1 MPFARAQEPP
11 NKDKQL
17 QDAEKKVEQLQE
29 AARKVAPWDVEG
41 DHGPTTTVEFD
52 TDEGTWMSCDVSPD
66 GQKIVFD
73 LLGDIYLMPSS
84 GGRAELLSG
93 GVSWEAQPRF
103 SPDGKLIAFSSD
115 RDGGDNI
122 WVMDADG
129 KNRRQV
135 TKETTRLLNTPA
147 WTPDGQ
153 YLLARK
159 HWTDTRSAGAGEI
172 WMYHVRGGG
181 KGVQLTEKPNWTANI
196 GEPVVD
202 PKGRFVY
209 FVASGAFDYNKN
221 VYDNIYWIDRYDLQ
235 KGRRSTFVRAAG
247 GSIRPQVSPDG
258 KLLSF
263 IRRVGL
269 KTVLFVR
276 EIETG
281 REWPLFDGLT
291 RDQQETWA
299 IHGTYPGYSWTPDGK
314 SIVIT
319 SMGKFVRVGVETKQA
334 TPIPFTAHVSQ
345 KVSDAVRFKQKVA
358 PERERARLLRWAER
372 NGERV
377 VYSALGKIYV
387 KEGDAAPRLL
397 FGEDRGVEVPGVP
410 GRVPVCEGRWVAWPA
425 PPSTPPDASA
435 PSSSSQTRSVRCY
448 LQYAPNFSAD
458 GTKITFVTWSDEEK
472 GAVWVANAD
481 GSNPQK
487 ITTQGDQYANPVF
500 SPDGTKV
507 AYLKGR
513 GSVYHEESL
522 ASESSF
528 EIHYWDGQRHSYV
541 MDLQSRGPNARMPV
555 LTFDPQGERVF
566 FMEAGGGPG
575 ASPTEPTKFITYLSS
590 VKLNGDDFKR
600 HVEANY
606 VTEIIPSPDHQWVAF
621 KEQHKLYVAPFA
633 KVGKTV
639 KLSSTETGVPV
650 KTVSNTSG
658 DWLAWSPDSKAVQWT
673 LGENFYEQSLD
684 NVYKQLAAGE
694 KTPAPRKTVIGFDF
708 ETPRPRGLV
717 ALTNARI
724 ITMRGDEVVERG
736 TVLVEDN
743 RIKAVG
749 AKVQVPEGA
758 RRIDMAGKTVMP
770 GFVDVHAHMSYDTL
784 DIIPEKQ
791 WPYWANLAYGVT
803 TTHDPSAA
811 TQTVF
816 AQSEMVKAGRMVG
829 PRVFST
835 GFVLYGAENP
845 EKAVVNN
852 FEDAR
857 AHLERL
863 KSVGAFS
870 VKSYNQPRRDQRQ
883 LIIKAARETGMMVVP
898 EGGSSYFS
906 NMTHVLDGHT
916 GVEHA
921 VPIAPLYKDALTL
934 FAKSKSGY
942 TPTLIVGYGGIW
954 GENYWYQHTN
964 VWENEKLLRFTPRKV
979 IDPRARRRM
988 MAGEDDFYHFELAK
1002 TARDVVRAGGKVQL
1016 GAHGQLQGLG
1026 VHWELWMLQQ
1036 GGLTPLEAIRAATL
1050 HGAQYLGLDGDLGS
1064 IEPGKL
1070 ADLAVLDKNPL
1081 ADIRNSESV
1090 SHVMINGVL
1099 YDARNMDEV
1108 YPRAR
1113 RRAPF
1118 FWERRGDGAVAG
1130 TEQ

>member
-1 MPFARAQEPP
+1 MLRRILVCLLMLSLLSAATPAARAQEPP
-11 NKDKQL
+11 SKDKQL
-17 QDAEKKVEQLQE
+17 EDAQKKVEQLQE
-29 AARKVAPWDVEG
+29 SARKVAPWDVEG
-41 DHGPTTTVEFD
+41 DHGPTQTIEFD

-66 GQKIVFD
+66 GQKIIFD
-73 LLGDIYLMPSS
+73 LLGDIYTMPLA
-84 GGRAELLSG
+84 GGRAQLLSG
-93 GVSWEAQPRF
+93 GVSWEAQPRW
-103 SPDGKLIAFSSD
+103 SPDGKLVAFTSD

-172 WMYHVRGGG
+172 WMYHIQGGG

-202 PKGRFVY
+202 PKGRFLY
-209 FVASGAFDYNKN
+209 FVSSGAFDYNKN

-235 KGRRSTFVRAAG
+235 KGRRSTYVRGAG

-263 IRRVGL
+263 IRRVGH
-269 KTVLFVR
+269 KSVLFVR

-299 IHGTYPGYSWTPDGK
+299 IYGTYPGYSWTPDGK

-319 SMGKFVRVGVETKQA
+319 SMGKFVRVNVETKQV
-334 TPIPFTAHVSQ
+334 TPIPFTARVSQ
-345 KVSDAVRFKQKVA
+345 KVSEALRFKQKVA

-372 NGERV
+372 HGERV
-377 VYSALGKIYV
+377 IYNALGKLYV
-387 KEGDAAPRLL
+387 KEGDAAPRRLL
-397 FGEDRGVEVPGVP
+397 D
-410 GRVPVCEGRWVAWPA
+410 
-425 PPSTPPDASA
+425 TN
-435 PSSSSQTRSVRCY
+435 Y
-448 LQYAPNFSAD
+448 LEYAPNFSAD
-458 GTKITFVTWSDEEK
+458 GMKITFVTWSDAEK

-481 GSNPQK
+481 GSNARK
-487 ITTQGDQYANPVF
+487 VTTQGDQYANPVF
-500 SPDGTKV
+500 SPDGSKI

-590 VKLNGDDFKR
+590 VKLGGDDFKR

-606 VTEIIPSPDHQWVAF
+606 VTEIIPSPDHNWVAF

-650 KTVSNTSG
+650 KTVSTISG

-673 LGENFYEQSLD
+673 LGENFYEQSLE
-684 NVYKQLAAGE
+684 NVLKQLAAGE
-694 KTPAPRKTVIGFDF
+694 KPPAPRKTVIGFDF
-708 ETPRPRGLV
+708 EMPRPRGLV
-717 ALTNARI
+717 ALTNARL
-724 ITMRGDEVVERG
+724 ITMKGDEVIERG
-736 TVLVEDN
+736 TILVEDN

-749 AKVQVPEGA
+749 ARVQIPPGA
-758 RRIDMAGKTVMP
+758 RRIDLAGKTVMP
-770 GFVDVHAHMSYDTL
+770 GIVDVHAHMSYDTL

-829 PRVFST
+829 PRIFST
-835 GFVLYGAENP
+835 GWILYGAENP
-845 EKAVVNN
+845 EKAVVNSL
-852 FEDAR
+852 EDAR
-857 AHLERL
+857 SHLERM
-863 KSVGAFS
+863 KAVGAFS

-883 LIIKAARETGMMVVP
+883 LIVRAARDTRMLVVP
-898 EGGSSYFS
+898 EGGSAYFS
-906 NMTHVLDGHT
+906 NMTHVIDGHT

-934 FAKSKSGY
+934 FARSGVSY
-942 TPTLIVGYGGIW
+942 TPTLIVGYGGLW

-964 VWENEKLLRFTPRKV
+964 VWENERLMRFTPRKV
-979 IDPRARRRM
+979 VEPRSRRRM
-988 MAGEDDFYHFELAK
+988 MAAEDDFYHFALAK
-1002 TARDVVRAGGKVQL
+1002 TVGDYVKAGGKAQL

-1026 VHWELWMLQQ
+1026 AHWELWMLQQ
-1036 GGLTPLEAIRAATL
+1036 GGLTPLQALRAATL
-1050 HGAQYLGLDGDLGS
+1050 HGAAYLGLDEDLGS

-1070 ADLAVLDKNPL
+1070 ADFAVLDKNPL
-1081 ADIRNSESV
+1081 DNIRNSESV

-1099 YDARNMDEV
+1099 YDARNMDEL
-1108 YPRAR
+1108 YPQAR
-1113 RRAPF
+1113 PRAPF
-1118 FWERRGDGAVAG
+1118 FWERRGDGTMAG